1 MKILCFADTHVGVK
15 TYGKIDK
22 NTGLNER
29 EVQTIDL
36 LNQIVDYAINERID
50 VVVFSG
56 DMYHKNLPTPTLIN
70 KVNEALIKLSKYK
83 IQTYIADGNHD
94 VSKMESQDSGL
105 AQFNTLNIPY
115 IVHSRFYKECLF
127 DCDNDTYRFVILPT
141 YHTKDDIKQYM
152 DSLDSKYKT
161 FVIFHGCINNAQLND
176 WNTVDSETCI
186 DKEMFVKNKVLG
198 VIAGHFHK
206 AQILEKKPL
215 IFYVGSTNRI
225 DFSEEK
231 QKKGF
236 VVLDVNH
243 DNVEYT
249 FHELDAQKFL
259 TVNINC
265 ENVTSPTDIENEIL
279 NQLKKHN
286 LNHAILRIR
295 VKLTENVNID
305 EKKILEYAYNCN
317 VYYMLKIQKQLP
329 DVKTIIDD
337 SISNTLSV
345 FESLKQY
352 YKGQKREKE
361 RISLAK
367 EIVEEV
373 EECT

>member
-1 MKILCFADTHVGVK
+1 
-15 TYGKIDK
+15 
-22 NTGLNER
+22 
-29 EVQTIDL
+29 
-36 LNQIVDYAINERID
+36 
-50 VVVFSG
+50 
-56 DMYHKNLPTPTLIN
+56 
-70 KVNEALIKLSKYK
+70 
-83 IQTYIADGNHD
+83 
-94 VSKMESQDSGL
+94 
-105 AQFNTLNIPY
+105 
-115 IVHSRFYKECLF
+115 
-127 DCDNDTYRFVILPT
+127 
-141 YHTKDDIKQYM
+141 
-152 DSLDSKYKT
+152 
-161 FVIFHGCINNAQLND
+161 
-176 WNTVDSETCI
+176 
-186 DKEMFVKNKVLG
+186 MFVKDKVLG

-249 FHELDAQKFL
+249 FHELEAQKFL
-259 TVNINC
+259 TVNVNC

-279 NQLKKHN
+279 NQLKKYN
-286 LNHAILRIR
+286 LNHVILRIR

-329 DVKTIIDD
+329 DVKMIIDD

-345 FESLKQY
+345 MESLKQY

-373 EECT
+373 EECI